1 MSSAGKVR
9 ATYGR
14 ESADRTIEV
23 SVVIPTHNRPA
34 ELQRSVK
41 SVLAQVDV
49 EVEVCV
55 IDDGSTPPATVVAD
69 PRVRLIR
76 HDTPKGVATARARGV
91 DEANG
96 EWIAFLDDDDLWAPT
111 KLRRQLDAAHAA
123 GASWAYAG
131 AVGVDIDLQVVAGAP
146 RGPLGPDEI
155 FVRNTVPAGASN
167 VVAKAELL
175 ARVGTFDPSLRHMA
189 DWDFWIRLAQEGGTP
204 ASVSEP
210 LVAYVQHDDNASL
223 DTADIEP
230 ELHVIAER
238 YGHTVDASYVH
249 RWIAWSHLRSG
260 DRFAAAR
267 RYGKAM
273 QAGDPKSAGR
283 MAAALVSP
291 SLATQGNKPDPA
303 WAAEADR
310 WLTPYRVTS
319 HGRSAPDAAQTAA
332 PVGDQHLTGSLADGD
347 TRPVLDTITVIV
359 PTIGRPLL
367 RDTLASIANGTHWPA
382 KLVVSQQRS
391 DPAPATWVNELQQR
405 GLNAVLLHNADQVGA
420 SANRNRGLE
429 ATTTPYACCTDDDC
443 SVDPEWLS
451 RMNALLI
458 EHDGKLITGAVHPEA
473 GQDVPATIT
482 KEEPFEVT
490 GPVMG
495 NDPLFAGNMGLP
507 MTAVE
512 AVGYFDE
519 RPIVRYAEDGDYSH
533 RLLRAGFSIRYEP
546 SVKVTHAY
554 WRDDE
559 GHAQV
564 YARYAYC
571 IGGLYGIHARTGDGH
586 MAKRAAYDLVRAPW
600 FMIRGKATRNE
611 PLFIVGK
618 QYLRYLVP
626 GFLAGLSGSDKRVRL
641 P

>member
-1 MSSAGKVR
+1 MSTQRKE
-9 ATYGR
+9 ATN
-14 ESADRTIEV
+14 RTIAV

-34 ELQRSVK
+34 ELQRAVA

-55 IDDGSTPPATVVAD
+55 IDDGSTPAATIVAD
-69 PRVRLIR
+69 QRVRLIR
-76 HDTPKGVATARARGV
+76 HDTPQGVATARAHGV
-91 DEANG
+91 AEARG
-96 EWIAFLDDDDLWAPT
+96 EWVAFLDDDDLWAPT
-111 KLRRQLDAAHAA
+111 KLQRQLDAARAA
-123 GASWAYAG
+123 NASWAFTG
-131 AVGVDIDLQVVAGAP
+131 AVGVDTELRVVAGTP
-146 RGPLGPDEI
+146 RGPLELDEL
-155 FVRNTVPAGASN
+155 FARNSVPAGASN
-167 VVAKAELL
+167 VLAKAELL

-189 DWDFWIRLAQEGGTP
+189 DWDFWIRLAKAGGTP
-204 ASVSEP
+204 AAVAEP
-210 LVAYVQHDDNASL
+210 LVAYVQHDNNASL

-238 YGHTVDASYVH
+238 YGHRVDSSYVH

-267 RYGKAM
+267 RYLSAVLS
-273 QAGDPKSAGR
+273 GDTKSAGR
-283 MAAALVSP
+283 LIAALISP
-291 SLATQGNKPDPA
+291 ARATNRNKPDPA
-303 WAAEADR
+303 WAADADR
-310 WLTPYRVTS
+310 WLAAYRNS
-319 HGRSAPDAAQTAA
+319 SAPTPVAADTETAVPTQPA
-332 PVGDQHLTGSLADGD
+332 AGSLADGD
-347 TRPVLDTITVIV
+347 SRPALDTITVII

-367 RDTLASIANGTHWPA
+367 RGTLASIANGTHWPA

-391 DPAPATWVNELQQR
+391 DPSPAIWVRELQQR
-405 GLNAVLLHNADQVGA
+405 GLNAVHVHNEDQIGA

-429 ATTTPYACCTDDDC
+429 ITTTPYACCTDDDC
-443 SVDPEWLS
+443 IVDPEWLD
-451 RMNALLI
+451 RMNTLLT
-458 EHDGKLITGAVHPEA
+458 EHDGKLITGAVHPEE

-512 AVGYFDE
+512 SVGYFDE

-546 SVKVTHAY
+546 SVMVTHAY
-554 WRDDE
+554 WRDDA
-559 GHAQV
+559 GHEQV

-571 IGGLYGIHARTGDGH
+571 IGGLYGIHARTGDRH
-586 MAKRAAYDLVRAPW
+586 MAKRAAYDVVRAPW
-600 FMIRGKATRNE
+600 FMLRGKATQNE

-626 GFLAGLSGSDKRVRL
+626 GFVAGFRGRDDLVRL

>member
-1 MSSAGKVR
+1 MSTAGNPT
-9 ATYGR
+9 ATHGS
-14 ESADRTIEV
+14 ESTNRTVSV
-23 SVVIPTHNRPA
+23 SVVIPTHNRQA
-34 ELQRSVK
+34 ELHRSVR
-41 SVLAQVDV
+41 SVLAQTDVDV
-49 EVEVCV
+49 EICV

-69 PRVRLIR
+69 PRVSLFR
-76 HDTPKGVATARARGV
+76 HDTPQGVATARARGV
-91 DEANG
+91 SEANG

-111 KLRRQLDAAHAA
+111 KLRRQLDAAEAA

-131 AVGVDIDLQVVAGAP
+131 AVGVDIDLEVVAGAP
-146 RGPLGPDEI
+146 RGPLDPDEI
-155 FVRNTVPAGASN
+155 FTRNTVPAGASN
-167 VVAKAELL
+167 VLAKADLL
-175 ARVGTFDPSLRHMA
+175 AKVGTFDPSLRHMA
-189 DWDFWIRLAQEGGTP
+189 DWDFWIRLAKEGGAP

-210 LVAYVQHDDNASL
+210 LVAYVQHDNNASL

-238 YGHTVDASYVH
+238 YGHAVDASYVH

-267 RYGKAM
+267 RYASAVR
-273 QAGDPKSAGR
+273 AGDAKSAGR
-283 MAAALVSP
+283 LAAALASP
-291 SLATQGNKPDPA
+291 SRATQGNKPDPA
-303 WAAEADR
+303 WAAAADR
-310 WLTPYRVTS
+310 WLADYRDVPD
-319 HGRSAPDAAQTAA
+319 GGSAPTVAVPTATS
-332 PVGDQHLTGSLADGD
+332 TGSLADGG
-347 TRPVLDTITVIV
+347 TKPVLDTITVII

-367 RDTLASIANGTHWPA
+367 RDTLASIAHGTRWPA

-391 DPAPATWVNELQQR
+391 DPAPAIWVEELQRR
-405 GLNAVLLHNADQVGA
+405 GLNAVLIHNADQVGA

-443 SVDPEWLS
+443 SVDPEWLD
-451 RMNALLI
+451 RMNTMLI
-458 EHDGKLITGAVHPEA
+458 KHDGKLITGAVYPEA
-473 GQDVPATIT
+473 GEDVPATIT

-507 MTAVE
+507 MAAVDT
-512 AVGYFDE
+512 VGYFDE

-533 RLLRAGFSIRYEP
+533 RLLRAGYSIRYEP

-571 IGGLYGIHARTGDGH
+571 LGGLYGIHARTGDGH
-586 MAKRAAYDLVRAPW
+586 MAKRAAYDMVRAPW
-600 FMIRGKATRNE
+600 FMLRGKVTKNE

-626 GFLAGLSGSDKRVRL
+626 GFIAGLRGGDRVNL